1 GTWRTTCGPAFPPS
15 IGSWPAAGDRSPRP
29 SRPRPPRSTA
39 PAFTKPGPRWI
50 APNASVWCSRSAAS
64 RPRSSRSPATT
75 PRCIGAGPRVNPLFV
90 VPLLAY
96 TLAATLWPGQVD
108 GRRRGRALLFGEAL
122 FVIAA
127 LVLGKLLAPLA
138 RPSADGLWWGR
149 VGLLATAY
157 LYVSGRGIVLIR
169 SVLELPTL
177 QMRRDEDRT
186 AGAIDV
192 ARGRAVG
199 SLERALA
206 LTMVL
211 LGE

>member
-1 GTWRTTCGPAFPPS
+1 M
-15 IGSWPAAGDRSPRP
+15 
-29 SRPRPPRSTA
+29 
-39 PAFTKPGPRWI
+39 
-50 APNASVWCSRSAAS
+50 
-64 RPRSSRSPATT
+64 
-75 PRCIGAGPRVNPLFV
+75 NPLFV

-127 LVLGKLLAPLA
+127 LVLGKLLEPLA
-138 RPSADGLWWGR
+138 RPSVDGLWWGR
-149 VGLLATAY
+149 VALLATAY

-206 LTMVL
+206 LPMVL
-211 LGE
+211 LGDYAAGGWISAADTRPRRNR